1 MSVSDSVV
9 LAGLW
14 KGFLLSGSD
23 RGGVTSPL
31 IGGLSAESGR
41 GNLSAP
47 GVGSKDPNLNGF
59 PIPGG
64 LKRGC
69 CVPLGCG
76 TRGRPG

>member
-1 MSVSDSVV
+1 
-9 LAGLW
+9 
-14 KGFLLSGSD
+14 
-23 RGGVTSPL
+23 VTSPL

-47 GVGSKDPNLNGF
+47 DVGSKDPNLNGF

-64 LKRGC
+64 LNRGC